1 MISLDVKTDSKST
14 ISNSS
19 IVLPSSDKES
29 TLSFSEL
36 LKGVNNSKD
45 DKIIQNGS
53 LLLSLEADE
62 KTSKSSKSTAKND
75 TLLNLLKNDATDVV
89 KQEEPLTL
97 NPKLTTELSSKE
109 IKVLVSDAKEYLKS
123 KILQSDDYKK
133 SQIKDLPKTLKGL
146 VEVAKKIGLDISKI
160 SVEEV
165 RGSKESQATHVKQES
180 LNKLTIK
187 DISKLS
193 TDVTTKNDTKE
204 SAVKTIV
211 DALNIKEDIKAKPAV
226 KTNETSKAID
236 IEPTKSKDVS
246 EAIDTKVIQAKSST
260 DTLNPKIETKPESK
274 LQAQQIEEVRSTKE
288 NVSTKD
294 IVQTKEDTKPQ
305 TTLSTS
311 NINKKSDIEVKNTPV
326 LTKDETS
333 VDTKKDIPKEIKST
347 PLFKAQTKVELTTEQ
362 IVQTKANSSVQ
373 VEVATP
379 KQRANETLKLLL
391 RGEKPQVSTSTNLTA
406 DFSVATAK
414 VLAPSAQTQAQQS
427 LEKLLKGENSE
438 SKAEN
443 VTSSKTDGLTAS
455 KADSFEVKINE
466 AKQMVKYLSSDV
478 KTAIE
483 DYKSPF
489 TRIKVQLNPQ
499 KLGDVD
505 LTVVQRGNNLHV
517 SLSSNNAAIN
527 TLAMNVNELRTQL
540 NNNGINN
547 ASFNFNS
554 NSDSN
559 NQNGSQQQ
567 QNRQNEQKAHEEYN
581 YFDNGEQD
589 EEILSS
595 LEIVVPRYI

>member
-1 MISLDVKTDSKST
+1 MISMDVKTEPKTITSK
-14 ISNSS
+14 SS
-19 IVLPSSDKES
+19 IVLPENEKES

-45 DKIIQNGS
+45 DKIIQNGA

-62 KTSKSSKSTAKND
+62 KTTKSTKTSTKND
-75 TLLNLLKNDATDVV
+75 ALLNLLKNDDNHVV
-89 KQEEPLTL
+89 KSEEPLAL
-97 NPKLTTELSSKE
+97 NPKLSADLSVKE
-109 IKVLVSDAKEYLKS
+109 MKVLVSDAKEYLKS
-123 KILQSDDYKK
+123 KITQSDDYKM
-133 SQIKDLPKTLKGL
+133 SQIKELPKTLKGL
-146 VEVAKKIGLDISKI
+146 VDVAKKIGIDISKI

-165 RGSKESQATHVKQES
+165 RGSDALKKSEIKLENINNLKEIPK
-180 LNKLTIK
+180 LNTQVSEKTNTK
-187 DISKLS
+187 D
-193 TDVTTKNDTKE
+193 V
-204 SAVKTIV
+204 AVKTIV
-211 DALNIKEDIKAKPAV
+211 DALNMKE
-226 KTNETSKAID
+226 NL
-236 IEPTKSKDVS
+236 KSK
-246 EAIDTKVIQAKSST
+246 ST
-260 DTLNPKIETKPESK
+260 IETKIAPEPVDVK
-274 LQAQQIEEVRSTKE
+274 TE
-288 NVSTKD
+288 N
-294 IVQTKEDTKPQ
+294 
-305 TTLSTS
+305 
-311 NINKKSDIEVKNTPV
+311 KSADKVKNEIKTPLASDV
-326 LTKDETS
+326 KIEPA
-333 VDTKKDIPKEIKST
+333 KEIPKEIKST

-362 IVQTKANSSVQ
+362 IVQTKANSHEK

-379 KQRANETLKLLL
+379 KQRADETLKLLL
-391 RGEKPQVSTSTNLTA
+391 RGEKPQVNVSASKTA
-406 DFSVATAK
+406 DFSVETAR
-414 VLAPSAQTQAQQS
+414 VIAPTTQTQVSHS
-427 LEKLLKGENSE
+427 LEKLLRGENSE
-438 SKAEN
+438 SKTEN
-443 VTSSKTDGLTAS
+443 VSSSKTDGLTAP

-489 TRIKVQLNPQ
+489 TRVKVQLNPQ
-499 KLGDVD
+499 KLGEVD

-547 ASFNFNS
+547 ATFNFNS

-559 NQNGSQQQ
+559 NSNGSQQQ

-581 YFDNGEQD
+581 YLESQEHD